1 MELHRG
7 SALFLSIFPLCAALS
22 FLCATLWFFL
32 TLLDFGIFPIY
43 TYVEKKELNM
53 AFFRRKEAAV
63 AQEEPPAKKTPQSL
77 PEFVRDRVL
86 TAEGW
91 QRRSLSKAGLTKKPK

>member
-1 MELHRG
+1 
-7 SALFLSIFPLCAALS
+7 
-22 FLCATLWFFL
+22 
-32 TLLDFGIFPIY
+32 
-43 TYVEKKELNM
+43 M
-53 AFFRRKEAAV
+53 AFFRKKEAAV